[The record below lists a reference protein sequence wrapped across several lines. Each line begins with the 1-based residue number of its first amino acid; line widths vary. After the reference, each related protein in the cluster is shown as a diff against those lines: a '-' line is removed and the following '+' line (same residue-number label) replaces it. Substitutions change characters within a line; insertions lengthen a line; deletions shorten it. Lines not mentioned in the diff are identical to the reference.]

1 MKKLLL
7 TALTCIL
14 VACCSLMVACGS
26 SVEGTYKFDNL
37 SYSQGGV
44 TINAQAG
51 EEFMGMTVS
60 ENFYVIELKKD
71 GVCTISMTMGND
83 SESFDGTWEKDG
95 DTIKLTADGTTVN
108 ATLDGD
114 SLTFE
119 SNGMK
124 ITCKK

>member
-7 TALTCIL
+7 TALTCMLI
-14 VACCSLMVACGS
+14 ACCALMTACS

-37 SYSQGGV
+37 SYSQGGI
-44 TINAQAG
+44 TITAQAG
-51 EEFMGMTVS
+51 EDFMGMNIS

-71 GVCTISMTMGND
+71 GACTISSTMGD
-83 SESFDGTWEKDG
+83 ATESIEGTWEKDG
-95 DTIKLTADGTTVN
+95 DTIKLTANSTTIN

-114 SLTFE
+114 TLTFE
-119 SNGMK
+119 MQGMK

>member
-44 TINAQAG
+44 TITAKAG

-60 ENFYVIELKKD
+60 EDFYIVELKKD
-71 GVCTISMTMGND
+71 GVCTISMSMAGET
-83 SESFDGTWEKDG
+83 ESFEGTWKKDG
-95 DTIKLTADGTTVN
+95 DTIKLTADGETVN

-114 SLTFE
+114 YLTFE
-119 SNGMK
+119 SDGMK